1 MPAMGK
7 YIQYKPEDKELQI
20 ELGRIKSGYFDKT
33 SGDYQ
38 TMITMLLEPKAA
50 MDTIFSIQQT
60 ILNFNTYAGMSVGFR
75 DILLSAESY
84 KAIQEKKEK
93 MLMDGFQL
101 ID

>member
-1 MPAMGK
+1 
-7 YIQYKPEDKELQI
+7 
-20 ELGRIKSGYFDKT
+20 
-33 SGDYQ
+33 
-38 TMITMLLEPKAA
+38 MITMLLEPKAA